1 MIETNSYMIQAVQET
16 SEMLKESR
24 KTYSSEFIE
33 YVKTVNVDKCID
45 FDSVLSLEN
54 QKLIDEEQHR
64 KEKRARIET
73 FDKCILGV
81 DMTYRKP
88 I

>member
-1 MIETNSYMIQAVQET
+1 MIETNPYMIQAIQET
-16 SEMLKESR
+16 SKMLKES
-24 KTYSSEFIE
+24 KKPYSAEFTE
-33 YVKTVNVDKCID
+33 YIKTVNVDKCID

-54 QKLIDEEQHR
+54 QKLIDEKQHR
-64 KEKRARIET
+64 KEKEARIET
-73 FDKCILGV
+73 FDKCILGI

>member
-1 MIETNSYMIQAVQET
+1 MIETNHYMIQAVQET

-73 FDKCILGV
+73 FDKCILGI

>member
-1 MIETNSYMIQAVQET
+1 MIETNPYMIQAVQET

-73 FDKCILGV
+73 FDKCILGI